1 MEELQSIKVTKV
13 NEKNR
18 YCISIVWANTRYRYY
33 NGAAIG
39 SVAKPNSLP
48 VVERRKAFENLHT
61 QFLKAIRLGW
71 TPTEPVTQKKTQVLS
86 SNDLIDNAI
95 SHKLNKPYSIH
106 YQRKI
111 RWIGERLKSYLNGKT
126 LNPKSA
132 AAFLNQPQ
140 WSPAMRNNLRSH
152 YSSLESSLKLFGYR
166 GTVKSEVKRE
176 RVSERMH
183 RPFEDTAAILNE
195 IKEFDQ
201 RLYLCCLMAYGCLLR
216 PHREIRLLR
225 WSEISIPKQQIALA
239 GDRTKGKRNRVL
251 PIPNYLLDELILWKS
266 VFDLN
271 EEFVFGQNSK
281 PYGPDFFNGLWTK
294 FKRKSKLLRREQT
307 IYSFRHTG
315 AIKVFEKT
323 GSLQTLQSVLG
334 HSDLKVSLTYLRGL
348 EVKQVTTFELPDL

>member
-1 MEELQSIKVTKV
+1 MVVFESIRITKV
-13 NEKNR
+13 SDHR
-18 YCISIVWANTRYRYY
+18 YCITLMFEGSKYRYY
-33 NGAAIG
+33 NGLPVG
-39 SVAKPNSLP
+39 STSKPNSLAP
-48 VVERRKAFENLHT
+48 KHRLGAFETLLNE
-61 QFLKAIRLGW
+61 FRLAVARGW
-71 TPTEPVTQKKTQVLS
+71 TPNEPATHNKTQVLTS
-86 SNDLIDNAI
+86 SDLIDQAI
-95 SHKLNKPYSIH
+95 AHKLSKPYSIH

-111 RWIGERLKSYLNGKT
+111 KWIGEQLKSYLNGKA

-132 AAFLNQPQ
+132 AAFLNQPH

-166 GTVKSEVKRE
+166 GTAKSEVKRE
-176 RVSERMH
+176 RVAERMH
-183 RPFEDTAAILNE
+183 KPFDDTAAILNE

-201 RLYLCCLMAYGCLLR
+201 RLYLCCLIAYGCLLR

-251 PIPNYLLDELILWKS
+251 PIPNYVLNELIQWKAA
-266 VFDLN
+266 VNFT
-271 EEFVFGQNSK
+271 EGYIFGQNNK

-294 FKRKSKLLRREQT
+294 FKRTSKILTPEQT

-315 AIKVFEKT
+315 AIRVFEKT
-323 GSLQTLQSVLG
+323 GSLQTLQAVMG

-348 EVKQVTTFELPDL
+348 EVKQVTELELPEL